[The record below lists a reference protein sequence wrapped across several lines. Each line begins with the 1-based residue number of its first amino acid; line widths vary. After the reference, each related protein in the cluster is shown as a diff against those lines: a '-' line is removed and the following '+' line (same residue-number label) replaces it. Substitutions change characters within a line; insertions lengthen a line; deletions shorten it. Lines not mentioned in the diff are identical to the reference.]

1 MSVKDRKDGAPGAP
15 TGRSAGSLVWAGLAN
30 TCFWI
35 DRTKRV
41 CGVFLSQ
48 VLPFYDRTAIDL
60 LGKFETEVYQA
71 L

>member
-1 MSVKDRKDGAPGAP
+1 MPFTQR
-15 TGRSAGSLVWAGLAN
+15 L
-30 TCFWI
+30 
-35 DRTKRV
+35 

-71 L
+71 LSPSR